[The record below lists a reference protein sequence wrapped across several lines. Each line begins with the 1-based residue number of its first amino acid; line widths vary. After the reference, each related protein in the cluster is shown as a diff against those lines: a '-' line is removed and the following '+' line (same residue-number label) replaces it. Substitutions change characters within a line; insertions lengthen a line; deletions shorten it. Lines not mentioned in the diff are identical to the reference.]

1 MGVHDIQDVSLG
13 LLVGLSIL
21 LIWHF
26 VISTSFFKNLSRL
39 RRAKKTR
46 MKIRHQSSPRLSV
59 FRSSQ
64 HFYAQIF
71 DSLGATVIAS
81 ASTVEKD
88 IDGKSN
94 NVKAA
99 EAVGKKVAER
109 ALENGVT
116 KVVFDRSGYKYHG
129 RIKALADSARNAGL
143 EF

>member
-1 MGVHDIQDVSLG
+1 
-13 LLVGLSIL
+13 
-21 LIWHF
+21 
-26 VISTSFFKNLSRL
+26 
-39 RRAKKTR
+39 

-71 DSLGATVIAS
+71 DSLGTTVIAS

-88 IDGKSN
+88 IDEKSN

>member
-1 MGVHDIQDVSLG
+1 M
-13 LLVGLSIL
+13 SI
-21 LIWHF
+21 
-26 VISTSFFKNLSRL
+26 KNLSRL

-64 HFYAQIF
+64 HFYAQVF

-88 IDGKSN
+88 IDEKSN